1 MPVPNLTWIIDKLT
15 NCNISIFQTE
25 IRIFGYKLC
34 QFFLQTV
41 KGKVTM
47 TRIGTRWKIMGG
59 KPLELISN
67 VSMPRLT
74 RIGMIFEII
83 KNFVMV
89 NLTTETGPEYSD
101 SKGSPFL
108 ATGNREYMGH
118 SEKEVH

>member
-1 MPVPNLTWIIDKLT
+1 
-15 NCNISIFQTE
+15 
-25 IRIFGYKLC
+25 
-34 QFFLQTV
+34 
-41 KGKVTM
+41 M

-83 KNFVMV
+83 KNFVIV

-108 ATGNREYMGH
+108 ATGIREYMGH